1 MMAEHDDARE
11 PERMEPADE
20 ARAPGGDAPADEMP
34 EFKPIPPEMYK
45 GPGGCGFTGC
55 MYAVMIFAALALT
68 LLVIG
73 LLTREWMTPVT
84 APPVR

>member
-1 MMAEHDDARE
+1 MAEHHDARDPERIDPAGAARE
-11 PERMEPADE
+11 PDAGAPPDE
-20 ARAPGGDAPADEMP
+20 TP

-55 MYAVMIFAALALT
+55 MYAVMIFAALALI

-73 LLTREWMTPVT
+73 LLTREWLVPLP
-84 APPVR
+84 APQGPR

>member
-1 MMAEHDDARE
+1 MSEQDERRDAGE
-11 PERMEPADE
+11 I
-20 ARAPGGDAPADEMP
+20 GDADAADSAAQPEP

-55 MYAVMIFAALALT
+55 MYAIMVFAAIALV

-73 LLTREWMTPVT
+73 LLTREWIVPI
-84 APPVR
+84 ASPR